1 MADYKQFK
9 NKSVLDALT
18 TGNVSLGSVANV
30 RITGGSS
37 GQFISTDGAGNLSFA
52 TPASAGTI
60 TATATGSLSDGTK
73 VIVNSDGTVS
83 SISDTTESLTQFTPS
98 VASNSNNMLSAY
110 DPTTGKILLA
120 IINSSTSPIWYI
132 GTITSGSLTLDYGY
146 SLSATN
152 LSYSGKLIY
161 ITENK
166 FLFYYTDSS
175 GYLKANVMTISGTT
189 VSAGT
194 AMTLVSVATQNL
206 SAAYDTVRQRIAMTY
221 TKSNVPYVMIGTLS
235 GTTVTWGGEAT
246 IIGASAISVGR
257 VVYNIATKT
266 MVYLWTQGSTPQYGL
281 STSIPMPT
289 STNTAYTWQSVTNP
303 LYTTWFY
310 TESGTY
316 AITESFQVSYNVA
329 AKKIVILCY
338 QKNSVGAWIVHGDG
352 KNWSNPLHIPSTLSG
367 NNNTPYMT
375 MSYCYTTTRTT
386 ILFSDTGYNGFYAF
400 SLLFDPVN
408 SDTITVGTVNYR
420 GVVPYFAT
428 IASANNGQT
437 LVLYGNGTVSAYM
450 WQLPTTTLTNT
461 NYIGISNGSY
471 TNGQTATI
479 QTAGSVDD
487 AQTGL
492 TPGSAYYVQNNGS
505 LSTTPGIPNVFAGT
519 AIASTKLLIKG

>member
-1 MADYKQFK
+1 MLNQ
-9 NKSVLDALT
+9 S
-18 TGNVSLGSVANV
+18 GNVNYTSANVTLGPVANV
-30 RITGGSS
+30 HITGGSS
-37 GQFISTDGAGNLSFA
+37 GQFISTDGSGNLSFA
-52 TPASAGTI
+52 SPASGSGTYQ
-60 TATATGSLSDGTK
+60 ATATGSLSDGTK

-83 SISDTTESLTQFTPS
+83 SISATTESLTQFTPS
-98 VASNSNNMLSAY
+98 VVSNSNNMLSAY

-120 IINSSTSPIWYI
+120 IINSSTTPIWYI

-146 SLSATN
+146 SLAATN
-152 LSYSGKLIY
+152 LSYNSKLIY

-206 SAAYDTVRQRIAMTY
+206 SAAYDTVSQRIAMTY
-221 TKSNVPYVMIGTLS
+221 TKSNIPYVMIGTQS
-235 GTTVTWGGEAT
+235 GTTVTWGSEAT
-246 IIGASAISVGR
+246 IIGSSAISVGR

-266 MVYLWTQGSTPQYGL
+266 MVYLWIQGSTPQYGL

-289 STNTAYTWQSVTNP
+289 STNTAYPWQSITNP

-310 TESGTY
+310 TESSTY
-316 AITESFQVSYNVA
+316 AVTENWQVSYNVA
-329 AKKIVILCY
+329 AKKIVILGY
-338 QKNSVGAWIVHGDG
+338 TKNSVGAFVVHGDG
-352 KNWSNPLHIPSTLSG
+352 KNWSNPLHVPSTLSG
-367 NNNTPYMT
+367 NNNSPFLA
-375 MSYCYTTTRTT
+375 MSYCYKTTRTT
-386 ILFSDTGYNGFYAF
+386 ILFSDTGYSGFYMF

-420 GVVPYFAT
+420 GVIPYFVT

-437 LVLYGNGTVSAYM
+437 LVLYGNGTVYAYM

-479 QTAGSVDD
+479 QTAGAVDD
-487 AQTGL
+487 AQSGL
-492 TPGSAYYVQNNGS
+492 TTGQAYYIQNDGT
-505 LSTTPGIPNVFAGT
+505 LSTTPGNPYVFAGT
-519 AIASTKLLIKG
+519 AVSSTKLIIKG